1 MRDLDVRGRIILKW
15 TFVKWDVDSVSVAD
29 KVMQRRVANHTIIT
43 FRNPFLGRILLNF
56 IGAVPTLSIQFSKKP
71 QTISAC

>member
-1 MRDLDVRGRIILKW
+1 LRDLDVHGRIILKW
-15 TFVKWDVDSVSVAD
+15 TFVKWDVDSVSEAD
-29 KVMQRRVANHTIIT
+29 KVIQRRIANHTIIK

-56 IGAVPTLSIQFSKKP
+56 IGAAPTLLIQFSKKP